1 MVKPPEVFTLIT
13 VRMNMVREE
22 VGVVIFKFMRG
33 SIFLN
38 ILKNIFKIY
47 NSNINVIIISNIW
60 KNNIR
65 VSKIRVEFFQLPRR
79 EGGGRVRVNKIN
91 FETYRKVI

>member
-1 MVKPPEVFTLIT
+1 MFTLIT

-79 EGGGRVRVNKIN
+79 EGGGESKG
-91 FETYRKVI
+91 